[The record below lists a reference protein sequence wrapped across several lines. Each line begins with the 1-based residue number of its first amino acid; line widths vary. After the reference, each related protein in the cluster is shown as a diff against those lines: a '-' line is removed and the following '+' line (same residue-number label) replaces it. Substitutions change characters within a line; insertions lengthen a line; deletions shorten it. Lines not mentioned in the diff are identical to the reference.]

1 MGVKP
6 EANFFSLGLDFSVS
20 IMVPTERGCTE
31 DVMNIRKELKMVPGI
46 DRLLSKSQPLSTN

>member
-6 EANFFSLGLDFSVS
+6 EANFFSLGLDLSVS